1 MIEITP
7 RFALPLDL
15 PRGKGDLEAPE
26 FHLAPEESELSGP
39 ALGTHL
45 DPTASG
51 KALLGGL
58 PQSQFFYADANGTG
72 GTGTPGV
79 RHGQTSGSPL
89 GGAPVAGPKQ
99 VVQTDNKLG
108 GKTVKLQDFAPPG
121 WEDAGGDPA
130 ACFRLACAGASKTAP
145 TGESP
150 TGGGGIILYEATAQR
165 IKTDKAASD
174 VALEQIKR
182 HIDAGRAVVAGVS
195 EPASSSVV
203 DAKTQPVTDHFVD
216 INGYETGADG
226 KIVGLYAKD
235 NAVANT
241 AEIHFVVGADGSI
254 TKPKDTSRTDYI
266 RSEYQ
271 LSEVRFHKG
280 FEYTGNLRPTDDAG
294 KSMVWPL
301 PPEPSDPH
309 PLKHHVTEKI

>member
-1 MIEITP
+1 MLEITP
-7 RFALPLDL
+7 RSALQLDF

-26 FHLAPEESELSGP
+26 FNLALEESKLSRP
-39 ALGTHL
+39 TLGTHL
-45 DPTASG
+45 NPTASG
-51 KALLGGL
+51 KAPFGGL
-58 PQSQFFYADANGTG
+58 QQSQFFHADANGAG
-72 GTGTPGV
+72 STGTPG
-79 RHGQTSGSPL
+79 
-89 GGAPVAGPKQ
+89 GAPAAGPKQ

-108 GKTVKLQDFAPPG
+108 GKTVKLQDFKPPG
-121 WEDAGGDPA
+121 WEAAGGDPA
-130 ACFRLACAGASKTAP
+130 ACYRLACDGASKTTR

-150 TGGGGIILYEATAQR
+150 TGGGGVILYEKTAQR

-195 EPASSSVV
+195 EPASSDVV
-203 DAKTQPVTDHFVD
+203 HAKKQPVTDHFVA

-235 NAVANT
+235 NAVSNT
-241 AEIHFVVGADGSI
+241 AEIRFVVGADGSI
-254 TKPKDTSRTDYI
+254 TKPKDTKRDDYI
-266 RSEYQ
+266 RMEYQ
-271 LSEVRFHKG
+271 LSEVRFHTG
-280 FEYTGNLRPTDDAG
+280 FEYAGDLRPTNDAD

>member
-1 MIEITP
+1 MVEITP
-7 RFALPLDL
+7 RFALQPDF

-26 FHLAPEESELSGP
+26 FHLAMEESKLSCP
-39 ALGTHL
+39 ALDTHL

-51 KALLGGL
+51 KAPFGGL
-58 PQSQFFYADANGTG
+58 PQSQFFYADANGAG
-72 GTGTPGV
+72 ATGTP
-79 RHGQTSGSPL
+79 

-108 GKTVKLQDFAPPG
+108 GKTVKLQDFKPPG
-121 WEDAGGDPA
+121 WEAAGGNPA
-130 ACFRLACAGASKTAP
+130 ACYRLACAGASKTAP

-150 TGGGGIILYEATAQR
+150 TGGGGVILYEATAQR

-195 EPASSSVV
+195 EPASSGVV
-203 DAKTQPVTDHFVD
+203 DAKTQPVTDHYVA

-266 RSEYQ
+266 KSEYQ
-271 LSEVRFHKG
+271 LSEVRFHEG
-280 FEYTGNLRPTDDAG
+280 FEYTGDLRPTNDAG
-294 KSMVWPL
+294 KGMVWPL